1 MSEDKDKVVQM
12 ENPDAKNSQEEMEHQ
27 EKVANDLGTKIVEQV
42 RASVREDDLHPIHAS
57 LLLADIAAMFCA
69 PGGHAGV
76 AIFCEAMARH
86 CREEVEGQK
95 EMAQSSENKERVLEE
110 EEEEK

>member
-1 MSEDKDKVVQM
+1 MED
-12 ENPDAKNSQEEMEHQ
+12 PDTTNSQEDMEHQ
-27 EKVANDLGTKIVEQV
+27 EKIANDLGTKIIDLA
-42 RASVREDDLHPIHAS
+42 RASVREDNLHPIHAS

-86 CREEVEGQK
+86 CREEAEGQK
-95 EMAQSSENKERVLEE
+95 EMAQAEENKQKPEE
-110 EEEEK
+110 TEGNKGDGE